1 MSICFSEKKEG
12 IVAIAGHVG
21 CGHCHSLNNQV
32 QDDSSGLSTVLEIL
46 KEASGISME
55 LEDILFDGNW
65 ITAVMKN
72 GGIGKG
78 YARGPHNAPPAGL
91 RRRLSWQLQFLQLCL
106 HP

>member
-78 YARGPHNAPPAGL
+78 MRGET
-91 RRRLSWQLQFLQLCL
+91 L
-106 HP
+106 HPRKKR